1 MKRREFF
8 LKAAGGVGAL
18 WLGSKSFPRLE
29 GAEAA
34 ARNFSASDTV
44 MLGATGIQTSRLAC
58 GTGTMGYGGHSNQ
71 TRLGL
76 QGLADMLV
84 HGYEENGLRF
94 FDSAGSYGSQ
104 PAIGLALKRLPRD
117 EITVLTKSD
126 ARDPAGMRRDLNSF
140 RRQLQTD
147 YIDILLMH
155 EMQAADWTTRYRK
168 TMDVLSEA
176 KEKGIIRAHGCSCH
190 TLEALRAA
198 AASPWVEVDLVRM
211 NPIGAHMDADPAT
224 VASVLRRMKA
234 AGKGVVGMKIL
245 GQGDLRHRQ
254 DEALSYALSLGIL
267 DAMTIGAENIREQD
281 DLVRRIARV
290 PRSLAKAA

>member
-8 LKAAGGVGAL
+8 IKAAGGAGTL
-18 WLGSKSFPRLE
+18 WLGSKPFPWLQ
-29 GAEAA
+29 GAEAP
-34 ARNFSASDTV
+34 ARYFSAADTV
-44 MLGATGIQTSRLAC
+44 TLGRTGIRTSRLAC
-58 GTGTMGYGGHSNQ
+58 GTGTMGYGGHSHQ

-76 QGLADMLV
+76 QGLADLLV
-84 HGYEENGLRF
+84 HGYQQHGLRF
-94 FDSAGSYGSQ
+94 FDSAGAYGSQ
-104 PAIGLALKRLPRD
+104 PAIGLALKRLPR
-117 EITVLTKSD
+117 EKITVLTKSD
-126 ARDPAGMRRDLNSF
+126 SRDPAGMRRDLDSF

-155 EMQAADWTTRYRK
+155 EMQAPDWTARYRA

-190 TLEALRAA
+190 TLGALRAA
-198 AASPWVEVDLVRM
+198 AASPWVEVDLARM

-224 VASVLRRMKA
+224 VAGVLRQMKS

-245 GQGDLRHRQ
+245 GQGALRHRQ

-267 DAMTIGAENIREQD
+267 DAMTIGAENVSEQD
-281 DLVRRIARV
+281 DLVRRIARIPTSV
-290 PRSLAKAA
+290 AKAA